1 MRKVTDL
8 LEDALNY
15 PDYDRR
21 INFFLAGMLSAD
33 ANDTPEKEKV
43 NIGYLKDIYEYCC
56 NYEGDKQ
63 DYLERTAEKVKQ
75 YLD

>member
-21 INFFLAGMLSAD
+21 INFLLAWILSAD

>member
-1 MRKVTDL
+1 MISVSIFL
-8 LEDALNY
+8 
-15 PDYDRR
+15 
-21 INFFLAGMLSAD
+21 LAGLLSAD

-63 DYLERTAEKVKQ
+63 DYLKRTAETVKQ